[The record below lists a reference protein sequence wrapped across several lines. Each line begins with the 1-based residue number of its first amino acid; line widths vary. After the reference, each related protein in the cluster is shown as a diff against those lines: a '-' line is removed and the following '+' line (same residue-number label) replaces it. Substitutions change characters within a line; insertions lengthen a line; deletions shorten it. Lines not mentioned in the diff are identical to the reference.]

1 MSLRY
6 ALSNKMKEAT
16 YSISKVSVNPRKPIC
31 FLLLNELFTSQQ
43 LTQLQSDWQH
53 QSFQP
58 SWYKTQQMTYN
69 TLYVGGA
76 EGYRA
81 TCYIRTIPTVTHGQ
95 VR

>member
-16 YSISKVSVNPRKPIC
+16 YSISKVSVNPRKPIS
-31 FLLLNELFTSQQ
+31 FLLLNELFTGELQ
-43 LTQLQSDWQH
+43 LDWQR
-53 QSFQP
+53 QSFQR
-58 SWYKTQQMTYN
+58 SWYKTQQMTHN

-81 TCYIRTIPTVTHGQ
+81 TCYIHTIPTVTHGQ